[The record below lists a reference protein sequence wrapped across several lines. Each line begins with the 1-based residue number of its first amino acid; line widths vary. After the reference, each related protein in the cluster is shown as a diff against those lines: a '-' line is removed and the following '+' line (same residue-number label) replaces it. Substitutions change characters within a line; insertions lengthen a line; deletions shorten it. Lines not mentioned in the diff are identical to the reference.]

1 MKQGAGCCSS
11 TECGVGT
18 LKGWGIPF
26 DSCALSCIRDSSC
39 KAFEFGQHRGDHNNR
54 CMEPNVCRCFH
65 ITECTGSFT
74 HPGYN
79 IYYRPGTVIQQFPA
93 GGRSYS
99 QSQQLC
105 SSKSLVICPKW
116 RICPSGPHNQPVG
129 GSMHGDV
136 WIPIA
141 DTVNDWVQIGNAGH
155 VLCAGHSE
163 RGYGLPHWGLGHN
176 PYNQRIYCC
185 D

>member
-1 MKQGAGCCSS
+1 MGCAP
-11 TECGVGT
+11 TQAPT
-18 LKGWGIPF
+18 PTTQ
-26 DSCALSCIRDSSC
+26 APTTQAPTTQAPTTQAPTT
-39 KAFEFGQHRGDHNNR
+39 KAPTN
-54 CMEPNVCRCFH
+54 
-65 ITECTGSFT
+65 
-74 HPGYN
+74 
-79 IYYRPGTVIQQFPA
+79 GTVIQQFPA

-141 DTVNDWVQIGNAGH
+141 DTVSDWVQIGNAGH

-185 D
+185 DTPPTAAPV